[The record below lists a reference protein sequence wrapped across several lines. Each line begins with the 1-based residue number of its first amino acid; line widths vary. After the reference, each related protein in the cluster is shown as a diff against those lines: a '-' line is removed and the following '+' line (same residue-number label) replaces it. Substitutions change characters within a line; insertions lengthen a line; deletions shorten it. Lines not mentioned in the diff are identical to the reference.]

1 MLEFEVWKPWIAASS
16 YDFWNDEPAPLIVV
30 LPEPEPPPLLPQA
43 ASTVA
48 RPTATASTR
57 GRFKVAIT
65 DFLRAGGRVRGAVRR
80 RAAYEWEVARSSRRD
95 GRDVNRTETVGY
107 SNAPSEASASPG
119 SAPVTMNA
127 THRPIITAWSAA
139 RS

>member
-1 MLEFEVWKPWIAASS
+1 MTASS
-16 YDFWNDEPAPLIVV
+16 NALWNDDPPPWTV
-30 LPEPEPPPLLPQA
+30 LPPEPEPPPLLPQA

-57 GRFKVAIT
+57 GRFRVAIT

-80 RAAYEWEVARSSRRD
+80 RAAYEWEVDRSSRLD